1 MQITDKRGVKITP
14 EMIGLFFEDIN
25 FAADGGLYAEMIENR
40 SFEARRASALRVI
53 STQWTTTD
61 MRGSHMQQTYR
72 ISRVCSILW
81 EHLFQR
87 PIHTI

>member
-1 MQITDKRGVKITP
+1 MKITP

-40 SFEARRASALRVI
+40 SFEAKEGFGTPGNFYSVDDNGYA
-53 STQWTTTD
+53 W
-61 MRGSHMQQTYR
+61 SHMQQTYR